1 MEEIQKS
8 REAYNQKVLPYDFAP
23 KVTTIGEL
31 IAGVDCYWLE
41 PDHPS
46 PDSMIVYLHGGGFTM
61 GSFGTHGKLAS
72 HLAAALRTRVLF
84 IEYALAPEHP
94 FPAGLNDV
102 LAVYRELKA
111 RHPRYRI
118 CLEGDSAGGGLAV
131 SAVAEMMNQALL
143 LPEAVILVS
152 PWIDLAGGYPSYEQ
166 NAARDLFVTKG
177 MIRMFAGA
185 YTGNMPLDFS
195 NPRTTYLSQFPPVLI
210 MVGSEEILL
219 DDSRDFYRRIK
230 KVQTDSR
237 LSVYDGQQHVWLKKN
252 VHSDASSRAFTE
264 MAEFMDSVASGVDS
278 KDNRLPVVAQQ

>member
-8 REAYNQKVLPYDFAP
+8 REAYSQKVLPYDFAP
-23 KVTTIGEL
+23 KVTTMRES

-46 PDSMIVYLHGGGFTM
+46 PDSIVVYLHGGGFTM

-111 RHPRYRI
+111 RHPRYSI
-118 CLEGDSAGGGLAV
+118 CVEGDSAGGGLAI
-131 SAVAEMMNQALL
+131 SAVALMIDQALP
-143 LPEAVILVS
+143 LPDAVILLS
-152 PWIDLAGGYPSYEQ
+152 PWIDLAGGNPSYEQ
-166 NAARDLFVTKG
+166 NADRDLFVTKE
-177 MIRMFAGA
+177 MIQLFAGA
-185 YTGNMPLDFS
+185 YTGNMPLTVS
-195 NPRTTYLSQFPPVLI
+195 NPRTTHLNQFPPVLM

-219 DDSRDFYRRIK
+219 DDSKDFYIRIM
-230 KVQTDSR
+230 KVQADSR

-252 VHSDASSRAFTE
+252 VHSDASRRAFVE
-264 MAEFMDSVASGVDS
+264 MAAFMDSVASGVDS
-278 KDNRLPVVAQQ
+278 KHKRLPVGQY